1 MGSVTGK
8 RNSNTLSVFLSKVT
22 VGAGNELAYE
32 IGKQKRKRG
41 GGGTEKT
48 KTKKKRYVLLQ

>member
-41 GGGTEKT
+41 EKT
-48 KTKKKRYVLLQ
+48 PKK